1 LKYEESRNLL
11 EKLLELLNSM
21 NILPVDFTEAL
32 SIAVE
37 ENITFYDSSYIQA
50 ASQNN
55 LELVTDDLKLYN
67 VARKYIKVSRS
78 QDIE

>member
-1 LKYEESRNLL
+1 
-11 EKLLELLNSM
+11 M

-32 SIAVE
+32 FIAVE

-55 LELVTDDLKLYN
+55 LELVKDDLKLCSLKIYQGFKKP
-67 VARKYIKVSRS
+67 RHRIKYL
-78 QDIE
+78 